1 MLIARDYSRKS
12 VQNYCFFCNHAN
24 ILAKKVKFICI
35 CNKKAVILC
44 PIWKRHASCIDTIT
58 AKWCNGSTTDSG
70 SVCLGSNPSLA
81 TKFLFLMRRK
91 IAIIA
96 GGDSSEYEVSLR
108 SAAGIY
114 SFLKPTPTPFLKGR
128 ELDYDLTIVCL
139 RGKEWR
145 ALAETDNELQK
156 NNGAVPMDS
165 DKWVTIDKNDFSYTY
180 QDEKIP
186 FDFAYIT
193 IHGTPG
199 ENGVLQ
205 GYLDMLGVPYS
216 CCGVLAAAMTFN
228 KYTCNQYL
236 KGFGVNVAESVLLR
250 KNQEPRT
257 KSQDIV
263 AQVGLPCFIKT
274 NVGGS
279 SFGVTKVKTLEDV
292 IPAIE
297 KAFGEGDEVIC
308 EAEMKGIE
316 ITCGVYKTKNKAVAF
331 PITEVVTSNEFFD
344 YDAKYNGQV
353 DEITP
358 ARIPDE
364 VRDKVQALTLKIYDI
379 LGCKGIIRVDYILT
393 GDEAMRREAKG
404 EEARGE
410 RREAKGEEA
419 RGERREAKG
428 DEGEWKINLLE
439 VNTTPG
445 MTATSFIPQQIRAA
459 GLEIGEVLG
468 EIIEDSLEV
477 KN

>member
-12 VQNYCFFCNHAN
+12 VQNYCFFCKRAN
-24 ILAKKVKFICI
+24 IFGKKVKFICI

-70 SVCLGSNPSLA
+70 SVCLGSSPSLA

-114 SFLKPTPTPFLKGR
+114 SFLSGIASQESR
-128 ELDYDLTIVCL
+128 HDYDLTIVCL

-156 NNGAVPMDS
+156 NNGTVPMDS

-180 QDEKIP
+180 QGEKIP

-292 IPAIE
+292 VPAIE

-393 GDEAMRREAKG
+393 RLEAK
-404 EEARGE
+404 GE
-410 RREAKGEEA
+410 RREAKGE
-419 RGERREAKG
+419 
-428 DEGEWKINLLE
+428 EGEWKINLLE

-459 GLEIGEVLG
+459 GLEIREVLG

-477 KN
+477 KTEN